1 MRKRRRRQTARAIPQ
16 GSVKKMKKKQ
26 DSLPNKTIP
35 IGRSHTGLISRYNTT
50 VNYLKIKIT

>member
-1 MRKRRRRQTARAIPQ
+1 MN
-16 GSVKKMKKKQ
+16 KMKKKQ

-35 IGRSHTGLISRYNTT
+35 IGRSHTGLISCYNTT

>member
-1 MRKRRRRQTARAIPQ
+1 M
-16 GSVKKMKKKQ
+16 KKMKKKQ

-35 IGRSHTGLISRYNTT
+35 IGRSLTGLISRYNTT